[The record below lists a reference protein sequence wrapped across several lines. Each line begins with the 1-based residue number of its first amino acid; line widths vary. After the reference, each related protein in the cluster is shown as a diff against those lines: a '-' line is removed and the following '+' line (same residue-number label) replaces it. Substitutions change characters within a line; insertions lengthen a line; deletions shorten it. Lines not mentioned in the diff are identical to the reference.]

1 MMNAKILILLLAT
14 NLATSSSYASI
25 LSCEPR
31 LMSYWTYDDD
41 SNTSN
46 FKENKDNLTTIK
58 LHFDYGFIKLGEKDA
73 VDFNL
78 LKQNEITQLNEDDH
92 LHVMVRYEN
101 SNRIN
106 IEQQSLIIVDP
117 MCKKELVSKVSVITT
132 SYKEYRVIN
141 YVCGCLSSTFDS
153 DNFLFSK

>member
-1 MMNAKILILLLAT
+1 
-14 NLATSSSYASI
+14 
-25 LSCEPR
+25 
-31 LMSYWTYDDD
+31 MSYWTYDDA

-46 FKENKDNLTTIK
+46 FKENKANLTTIK
-58 LHFDYGFIKLGEKDA
+58 LDFDYGFIKLGEKDV

-78 LKQNEITQLNEDDH
+78 FKQNEITQLNGDDP

-117 MCKKELVSKVSVITT
+117 MCKKGLVSKVSVITT
-132 SYKEYRVIN
+132 AYKEYRVIN
-141 YVCGCLSSTFDS
+141 YVCGCLSSTFDR
-153 DNFLFSK
+153 DKLVFSN